1 MLNIMI
7 YSDKKFGIIML
18 KILVI
23 LYGLNGWVMTQQ
35 AKIIAELQKNILL
48 MQGFRPA
55 SLNAADNG
63 GLSLIKEAFPNQSF
77 PLGAIHEFV
86 CSGAEGY
93 SASSGFVAGIMSSLM
108 KQTGVAVWI
117 GSGNN
122 IFPHALH
129 SFGIAPH
136 QVIFVEAATEK
147 QKLWI
152 TEEALKCDALSAV
165 IGDISQLGFTESRRF
180 QLAVEQS
187 GVTGFLLR
195 KNKKDITNCSVTR
208 WEVLPASTGI
218 ASELPGLGFPRW
230 DVQLL
235 KVRNGKPGSWQ
246 LEWRQGRFHHTEIPA
261 VQTQQPLRRA
271 V

>member
-1 MLNIMI
+1 
-7 YSDKKFGIIML
+7 
-18 KILVI
+18 
-23 LYGLNGWVMTQQ
+23 MTQQ
-35 AKIIAELQKNILL
+35 ANIIAALQKNILL
-48 MQGFRPA
+48 MQGFKPA

-77 PLGAIHEFV
+77 PLGAIHEFI
-86 CSGAEGY
+86 CTGAEGY
-93 SASSGFVAGIMSSLM
+93 AASSGFVAGIIASVM
-108 KQTGVAVWI
+108 KPTGVAVWI
-117 GSGNN
+117 GSGNH

-152 TEEALKCDALSAV
+152 AEEALRCDALSSV
-165 IGDISQLGFTESRRF
+165 IVDIAQLGFTESRRF

-195 KNKKDITNCSVTR
+195 KNTKDITNCSVTR
-208 WEVLPASTGI
+208 WQVKPAKSFI
-218 ASELPGLGFPRW
+218 AAELPGLGFPQW
-230 DVQLL
+230 HVQLL

-246 LEWRQGRFHHTEIPA
+246 LEWRQGKFHHTGIPA
-261 VQTQQPLRRA
+261 VQTEQPLRR
-271 V
+271 VV